1 MSSPSP
7 RVSVVIVSYNSRDEL
22 LRCLAALRDHVSIPH
37 EVVVVDNRSGDGSAE
52 AVRTQHPSVRLLQ
65 NEENLGFA
73 RANNRGLAE
82 TSAPYVLVLNSDAQV
97 QPGTVEGLLALLE
110 EREEVGVVG
119 PRTLNT
125 DGSVQVSFGP
135 MLTPMREFWQRR
147 LVKGVRERRRR
158 HLERAERLSRV
169 EHEPVWVSAS
179 CFLAR
184 REALYAVGGF
194 DEEFFLYEEDVDLC
208 VRLRAAGWSV
218 LFTPQVEVVHRLGA
232 SMESAR
238 DRARL
243 EYHRSHLRFYAK
255 HNGRA
260 PHTLLRAALAVRSLA
275 GWGVSASRGSRGR
288 AERENHARLLAE
300 VLGRTPGAGRKH

>member
-1 MSSPSP
+1 MSEP
-7 RVSVVIVSYNSRDEL
+7 RVSVVIVSYNSREEL
-22 LRCLAALRDHVSIPH
+22 LGCLFALRDHVSVPH
-37 EVVVVDNRSGDGSAE
+37 EIVVVDNQSGDGSVD
-52 AVRTQHPSVRLLQ
+52 AVRAAHPQVKVLQ
-65 NEENLGFA
+65 NDENLGFA
-73 RANNRGLAE
+73 KANNRGFQA
-82 TSAPYVLVLNSDAQV
+82 TSAPYILVLNSDALV
-97 QPGTVEGLLALLE
+97 RPGTVEGLLALLE
-110 EREEVGVVG
+110 EREEVGLVG

-135 MLTPMREFWQRR
+135 MLTPVREFFQRR
-147 LVKGVRERRRR
+147 LVRGVRERRRR
-158 HLERAERLSRV
+158 HMERAERLSRV

-184 REALYAVGGF
+184 REALAAVGGF

-218 LFTPQVEVVHRLGA
+218 LFTPQFEVVHRLGA

-260 PHTLLRAALAVRSLA
+260 PHTLLRAALALRSLA
-275 GWGVSASRGSRGR
+275 GWGLSASRGSRGR
-288 AERENHARLLAE
+288 AERENHARLLKE
-300 VLGRTPGAGRKH
+300 VLAGTPRDSRKH

>member
-1 MSSPSP
+1 MTAPV
-7 RVSVVIVSYNSRDEL
+7 VSVIVVSYNSRDEL
-22 LRCLAALRDHVSIPH
+22 LRCLAALQEHVRLPH
-37 EVVVVDNRSGDGSAE
+37 EVVVIDNQSGDGSAA
-52 AVRTQHPSVRLLQ
+52 AVRAAHPSVKVIEQ
-65 NEENLGFA
+65 AENVGFA

-82 TSAPYVLVLNSDAQV
+82 TTAPYVLVLNSDALV
-97 QPGTVEGLLALLE
+97 QAGTVEGLVALLE
-110 EREEVGVVG
+110 EREEVGLVG

-135 MLTPMREFWQRR
+135 MLTPLREFWQRR
-147 LVKGVRERRRR
+147 LVRGVRERRRR

-169 EHEPVWVSAS
+169 EHEPVWVSGS

-184 REALYAVGGF
+184 REALSMVGGF

-218 LFTPQVEVVHRLGA
+218 LFTPRFEVVHRLGA
-232 SMESAR
+232 SMEAAR

-260 PHTLLRAALAVRSLA
+260 PHALLRTAIAVRSLA
-275 GWGVSASRGSRGR
+275 GWGLSASRGARGR
-288 AERENHARLLAE
+288 VEREHHARLLRE
-300 VLGRTPGAGRKH
+300 VLGPRAQGRRKG